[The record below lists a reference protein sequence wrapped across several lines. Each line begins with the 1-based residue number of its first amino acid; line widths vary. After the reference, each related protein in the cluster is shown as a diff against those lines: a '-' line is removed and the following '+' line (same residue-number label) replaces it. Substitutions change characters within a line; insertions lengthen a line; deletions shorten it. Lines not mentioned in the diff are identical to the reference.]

1 MPEMRHSHLLPPFL
15 GNAVDANVEGVHDG
29 VQDGVGMW
37 RYRTMLSLY
46 WNARKKKE
54 GKHPTTALARS
65 SRDGIDL

>member
-1 MPEMRHSHLLPPFL
+1 MLWTPMLRGCTMGCTMES
-15 GNAVDANVEGVHDG
+15 
-29 VQDGVGMW
+29 GMW
-37 RYRTMLSLY
+37 RYRTMLPLY